1 MAEAH
6 CPTFINADVI
16 AAELAPSAPESVAAR
31 AARIMVQR
39 MRAAAQTGASFA
51 FETTLANR
59 GYAHSIRAWQRDGYY
74 VSIWFLALPSAELSV
89 ARVAQRVRQGGHGI
103 PEDVIRRRFAAGRAN
118 FDQIYRDLA
127 DAWALYDN
135 SGMVPLLLDSNQ
147 KR

>member
-1 MAEAH
+1 VAEAH

-16 AAELAPSAPESVAAR
+16 AAELSPSAPESVAAR

-59 GYAHSIRAWQRDGYY
+59 GYAQSIRAWQRDGYY
-74 VSIWFLALPSAELSV
+74 VSIWFLALPSAELSI

-103 PEDVIRRRFAAGRAN
+103 PDGVIRRRFAAGRAN
-118 FDQIYRDLA
+118 FEGIFRDLA
-127 DAWALYDN
+127 DDWVLYDN
-135 SGMVPLLLDSNQ
+135 SGVSPILLD
-147 KR
+147 